1 MAGGDALEQFDDV
14 KLEAASSWEETSGC
28 LRLNTISEMIL
39 SVSSFIFPQIIFFNH
54 LQPVRLSVGNGGSIF

>member
-1 MAGGDALEQFDDV
+1 MLDQFDDV

-28 LRLNTISEMIL
+28 LRLNTISDMIL
-39 SVSSFIFPQIIFFNH
+39 SVSSFIFLQIIFFHH